1 MQYCNFSPSSFLF
14 FCMLSSTCLMFHSIH
29 RRAFFSYCKKMRDSF
44 HPFFSFSS
52 MCLAVRESQCKCHS
66 KKYLDGLNSWKFF
79 SLYVDVEISF
89 WCIFIVETLD
99 CCNIDGLFT
108 WPSSGVTPEDDW
120 GFAKFL
126 LNDAQFY
133 FWFDWFDCQVYQV
146 ELNDSHLTKYWI
158 LKLRIL
164 PLKLSQCTLEHLSPK
179 IKIMRCKYSQKS

>member
-14 FCMLSSTCLMFHSIH
+14 FLYAIFYMFDVSFYSYKSFLFILQKKWERFLSS
-29 RRAFFSYCKKMRDSF
+29 
-44 HPFFSFSS
+44 FFSFSS

-66 KKYLDGLNSWKFF
+66 KKYLDGLNSWKLF

-120 GFAKFL
+120 GF
-126 LNDAQFY
+126 
-133 FWFDWFDCQVYQV
+133 
-146 ELNDSHLTKYWI
+146 
-158 LKLRIL
+158 
-164 PLKLSQCTLEHLSPK
+164 SPG
-179 IKIMRCKYSQKS
+179 RRLKYSKFSQNFC